1 MLTRHA
7 RPTHVGRTEPLAEPS
22 LMAFMAGCSSNG
34 CSEPRVERWTR
45 RGRAFWTFGSVHAGP
60 QGLVVPRERQVAVP
74 GSGSPWSVGQAKALK
89 ALSRSVGDEFP
100 IAKGSNL
107 I

>member
-45 RGRAFWTFGSVHAGP
+45 RGRAFWTFGSVHAGTDI
-60 QGLVVPRERQVAVP
+60 GYLSRERGRRLYREAPVAM
-74 GSGSPWSVGQAKALK
+74 SRWSSERLEQ
-89 ALSRSVGDEFP
+89 SVHT
-100 IAKGSNL
+100 L
-107 I
+107 